1 MNDIAFGPMS
11 DHQSETT
18 EDALLTATSQIL
30 KPLMRVLL
38 RNGIA
43 CAAMKELM
51 RRAAVGV
58 AREEFGLDGK
68 SPTQARI
75 SVITG
80 LSRKEVARLLN
91 ELETAGRV
99 PVEERRRA
107 AIVLSAWRRDPDF
120 CDEHGEPLR
129 LPFSGDI
136 SFAELCKRH
145 SGDMKPRSIADEL
158 VDAGA
163 LEEADGFLSLTTG
176 GYVPAKDPVG
186 LLRILG
192 TDAAEFL
199 ETIDHNLRAREG
211 ETRLFQ
217 SKVHYDNLPAGCK
230 EEFRRYSA
238 ERTHALLVDLDR
250 WLSAR
255 DRGDQPADGEQ
266 RISLGLGAFHIVGD
280 SPYDDDSSGSS
291 ADPRPENN

>member
-1 MNDIAFGPMS
+1 MNAHEP
-11 DHQSETT
+11 ETT
-18 EDALLTATSQIL
+18 EDVLLAATSQIL
-30 KPLMRVLL
+30 RPLMRVLL

-43 CAAMKELM
+43 CAAVRELM

-58 AREEFGLDGK
+58 AREDFGLDGK

-107 AIVLSAWRRDPDF
+107 AIVLGAWRRDPDF

-129 LPFSGDI
+129 LPLSGDI

-158 VDAGA
+158 VAAGA
-163 LEEADGFLSLTTG
+163 LEEVDGLLTMTTG
-176 GYVPAKDPVG
+176 GYVPAKDPMELV
-186 LLRILG
+186 RMLG
-192 TDAAEFL
+192 TDTAEFI
-199 ETIDHNLRAREG
+199 ETIDHNLRAQEG
-211 ETRLFQ
+211 EARLYQ
-217 SKVHYDNLPAGCK
+217 SKVHYDTVPAGCE
-230 EEFRRYSA
+230 EEFRRYAA
-238 ERTHALLVDLDR
+238 ERAQALLVDLDR

-255 DRGDQPADGEQ
+255 DRGDQPADGER

-280 SPYDDDSSGSS
+280 SPYDEDRSGGS
-291 ADPRPENN
+291 ADPRPEQD